1 MKKVF
6 FLTALV
12 MALFAGFGLQ
22 QALTQDAPS
31 GEALVNERC
40 TQCHDLMRVNR
51 VKTTKDAAG
60 WERTVDRMIS
70 KRDGLLNDAERAAVL
85 EYLIQD

>member
-1 MKKVF
+1 MKKGF
-6 FLTALV
+6 FVAALA

-22 QALTQDAPS
+22 QALTQDAPG

-51 VKTTKDAAG
+51 VKATKDAAG
-60 WERTVDRMIS
+60 WERTVDRMVS
-70 KRDGLLNDAERAAVL
+70 KREGLLNEAERAAVL